1 MDVERLRIPDVF
13 ILRPKRFGDERGWF
27 SETYSR
33 RTAAAC
39 GLDTEFVQDNQSY
52 SKVPLTLRGLHFQ
65 EPPFAQAK
73 LVRCLRGAIFD
84 VAVDL
89 RTGSD
94 SYGQH
99 VSAVLTREN
108 RAQIFVP
115 RGFAHG
121 FLTLEPDTE
130 IFYKVDAFYAPDYDR
145 GIIWN
150 DSELGIPWPLDGA
163 EPVLSEKDRNLPR
176 LVNMRFGAESET

>member
-1 MDVERLRIPDVF
+1 MDVERLRIPDVL

-27 SETYSR
+27 SETYSK
-33 RTAAAC
+33 RTAAAS
-39 GLDTEFVQDNQSY
+39 GLTAEFVQDNQSY
-52 SKVPLTLRGLHFQ
+52 SAVPFTLRGLHFQ
-65 EPPFAQAK
+65 EQPFAQAK
-73 LVRCLRGAIFD
+73 LIRCVRGAIFD

-89 RTGSD
+89 RLGSA

-99 VSAVLTREN
+99 VSAVLTPEN
-108 RAQIFVP
+108 RSQIFVP

-130 IFYKVDAFYAPDYDR
+130 IFYKVDEFYAPDHDR

-150 DSELGIPWPLDGA
+150 DPELGIPWPLDGA

-176 LVNMRFGAESET
+176 LVDTRGGAESET